1 MASQKTKK
9 MPMKVVEEQEWEDEA
24 YYSDSS
30 SLESHSR
37 SPPYSEL
44 NHSIPSKEDHPDDIN
59 IAPAH
64 MATAGGNNNAS
75 RANNNARPSSAP
87 PPNTWGA

>member
-1 MASQKTKK
+1 
-9 MPMKVVEEQEWEDEA
+9 MPVKVVEEQEWEDEA

-30 SLESHSR
+30 SLEGHSR

-44 NHSIPSKEDHPDDIN
+44 NHSIPSEEEDHPDDVN

-64 MATAGGNNNAS
+64 MATTGGNNNAS

-87 PPNTWGA
+87 QTNAWGA